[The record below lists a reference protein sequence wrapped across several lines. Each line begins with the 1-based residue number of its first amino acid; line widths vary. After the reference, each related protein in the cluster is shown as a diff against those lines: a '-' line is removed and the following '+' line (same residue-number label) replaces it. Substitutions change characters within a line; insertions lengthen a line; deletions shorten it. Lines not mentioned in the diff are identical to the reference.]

1 MQNKMGPPRQ
11 SMATS
16 SGVKGGNHKANGHA
30 SRSSSALS
38 LNGSANGNGSA
49 LPNGAHGNSISGIN
63 GINGGVSGAAIG
75 AGAAS
80 KSHAGARAA
89 APTRSGNA
97 ARTREL
103 PLRGHTE
110 RALQEYFASLNGHR
124 PAHLYD
130 MVLHEV
136 EEPLFR
142 AVLDYA
148 AGNQS
153 RAAGILGINR
163 GTLRKKLREL
173 GLSE

>member
-11 SMATS
+11 SMAQ
-16 SGVKGGNHKANGHA
+16 KANGNA
-30 SRSSSALS
+30 SRYSGFDASIHSNAS
-38 LNGSANGNGSA
+38 TQGNGAAHPNTPHVGVAINGNHASANGGVNGNGTVSA
-49 LPNGAHGNSISGIN
+49 LKPR
-63 GINGGVSGAAIG
+63 
-75 AGAAS
+75 AS
-80 KSHAGARAA
+80 
-89 APTRSGNA
+89 APTRGANA
-97 ARTREL
+97 AGPREL

-124 PAHLYD
+124 PARLYD

-163 GTLRKKLREL
+163 GTLRKKLRAL